1 KAAKLSHSLTGR
13 GRRNLLLP
21 RLCCSQTADRVHTC
35 CLMPRGPSSC
45 GMASPF
51 SMGAP
56 RSWNG
61 WLVSPLGHTSDF
73 INDRCCR
80 PSASVPPSGL
90 ASITLAEYL
99 CDQNTWPKLTV
110 I

>member
-1 KAAKLSHSLTGR
+1 
-13 GRRNLLLP
+13 
-21 RLCCSQTADRVHTC
+21 
-35 CLMPRGPSSC
+35 MPRGPSSC
-45 GMASPF
+45 GLAVYLLGSPVLRSSPF
-51 SMGAP
+51 SMAAP

-80 PSASVPPSGL
+80 PRASVPPSGL
-90 ASITLAEYL
+90 ASSTLAEYL
-99 CDQNTWPKLTV
+99 CDQDTWPKLTV